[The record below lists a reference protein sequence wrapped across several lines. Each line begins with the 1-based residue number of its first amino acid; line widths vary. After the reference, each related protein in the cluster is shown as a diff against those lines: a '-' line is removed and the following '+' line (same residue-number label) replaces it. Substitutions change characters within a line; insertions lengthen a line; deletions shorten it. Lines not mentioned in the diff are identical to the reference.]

1 MTDLLEMAIITLAC
15 PLLVPLVIEKQK
27 QEQEEGE
34 NRNDTCRTNKTI

>member
-27 QEQEEGE
+27 QEEGE
-34 NRNDTCRTNKTI
+34 NK